1 MKGFTPF
8 LSTILVGLLVA
19 IASATKLNVPRL
31 RLSYKD
37 LLSTNRSS
45 VFTGHHGQLS
55 LTAIFL
61 DEYRD
66 RLFLGGKDVLYS
78 IMLGPASS
86 ESKEI
91 YWPPLPG
98 KREGCVETGK
108 EQNECANYV
117 RLLQPYNR
125 THLLACGTGAFQPMC
140 VFINVG
146 HRGEHVFTM
155 DPQNE
160 GNGRGKVPHDPSLP
174 FASTFRGGELYTGL
188 TADFLG
194 RDSVILR
201 SMGGRPTMRTET
213 DEKLLHD
220 PKFIAAHLIPD
231 SDDRDDDKVYFFF
244 TEKAMEAEGREGAIH
259 TRVGRVCANDVG
271 GQRVLVSKWSTFIKA
286 RLICSVPGPHGIDTH
301 FNQLGEIYT
310 STQFTHHIIK
320 HTHKYHCAF
329 QTEDVFLLRTKD
341 ERNPDVYAIFS
352 TISNVFQGFAVC
364 VYRMAD
370 IREAFNGPFA
380 HKEGP
385 DYQWGA
391 YEGRVPY
398 PRPGVCPSKI
408 TNQPGRE
415 FASTKDFPDSV
426 LHFARSHPLMWRPV
440 YPALRQPVLVKANI
454 PYKLKQIV
462 VDRVEAEDGQYDVM
476 FIGTDI
482 GTVLKVI
489 ALHGGNSLETEEVT
503 LEELQV
509 FKVPTPITS
518 LDISVKRQAL
528 YVGSAAGVA
537 QVKLHRC
544 ETYGKAC
551 AECCLARD
559 PYCAWDGSSCA
570 RFIPNSK
577 RRYRRQDI
585 RHGNPV
591 LQCVDQNLS
600 DVDVT
605 EDRVVYG
612 TEKNSTFLECV
623 PRSPQATVTWLVQHN
638 DRNEEVKLDDRVMST
653 EQGLLFRRLFH
664 QDEGVYIC
672 HSREHGFTQILA
684 RFTLEVLHGET
695 VDELMGRDNA
705 GQSDSFKDRSTGN
718 YRAWMPCS
726 TYGRS
731 SSLGQ
736 IGQSRLWF
744 KDIMQLIGP
753 SNLPHVEEYCERMWC
768 NDKLRRKHKSMVEKY
783 RQAQEG
789 ARKARSKGSSERNRM
804 PRDLSRRE
812 E

>member
-1 MKGFTPF
+1 
-8 LSTILVGLLVA
+8 
-19 IASATKLNVPRL
+19 RL
-31 RLSYKD
+31 MLEIQI
-37 LLSTNRSS
+37 NAS
-45 VFTGHHGQLS
+45 VFWFLGHHGQLS
-55 LTAIFL
+55 LSAVFL

-66 RLFLGGKDVLYS
+66 RLFLGGKDILYS
-78 IMLGPASS
+78 LLLGPTSS

-98 KREGCVETGK
+98 NREDCIQTGK
-108 EQNECANYV
+108 DPQTECANFV

-140 VFINVG
+140 AFISVG

-155 DPQNE
+155 DPLNVE
-160 GNGRGKVPHDPSLP
+160 SGRGKVPHDPSFP
-174 FASTFRGGELYTGL
+174 FASAFSGGELYTGL

-194 RDSVILR
+194 RDSVIFR
-201 SMGGRPTMRTET
+201 SMGGRSTMRTET
-213 DEKLLHD
+213 DQKLLHD

-231 SDDRDDDKVYFFF
+231 NDDRDNDKVYFFF
-244 TEKAMEAEGREGAIH
+244 TEKATEAGDREGSIH

-271 GQRVLVSKWSTFIKA
+271 GQRVLVNKWSTFIKA
-286 RLICSVPGPHGIDTH
+286 RLVCSVPGPHGIDTH
-301 FNQLGEIYT
+301 FNQL
-310 STQFTHHIIK
+310 
-320 HTHKYHCAF
+320 
-329 QTEDVFLLRTKD
+329 EDVFLLRTKD

-415 FASTKDFPDSV
+415 FGSTKDFPDSV
-426 LHFARSHPLMWRPV
+426 LQFARSHPLMWRPV
-440 YPALRQPVLVKANI
+440 FPALRQPVLVKANI

-462 VDRVEAEDGQYDVM
+462 VDRVEAEDGHYDVM
-476 FIGTDI
+476 FIGTDS

-489 ALHGGNSLETEEVT
+489 ALQGGNSLEMEVVT

-518 LDISVKRQAL
+518 MEISVKRQAVF
-528 YVGSAAGVA
+528 VGSPAGVA

-559 PYCAWDGSSCA
+559 PYCAWDGSSCS
-570 RFIPNSK
+570 RYTPNSK
-577 RRYRRQDI
+577 RRFRRQDI

-591 LQCVDQNLS
+591 LQCVDQSPGDL
-600 DVDVT
+600 DVT
-605 EDRVVYG
+605 EDKVVYG
-612 TEKNSTFLECV
+612 TENNSTFLECV
-623 PRSPQATVTWLVQHN
+623 PRSPQATVTWLVQRD
-638 DRNEEVKLDDRVMST
+638 DRGGGGGGWRKVKLDDRVMST
-653 EQGLLFRRLFH
+653 DQGLLFRRLFRH
-664 QDEGVYIC
+664 DEGVYIC
-672 HSREHGFTQILA
+672 RSREHGFTQVLGRI
-684 RFTLEVLHGET
+684 TLEVLQGET
-695 VDELMGRDNA
+695 
-705 GQSDSFKDRSTGN
+705 DR
-718 YRAWMPCS
+718 AA
-726 TYGRS
+726 
-731 SSLGQ
+731 
-736 IGQSRLWF
+736 SRTWF

-768 NDKLRRKHKSMVEKY
+768 NDKLRRKHKSMLEKY
-783 RQAQEG
+783 RQAQES
-789 ARKARSKGSSERNRM
+789 ARKARSKNSGERNRT
-804 PRDLSRRE
+804 PRDLSAWE

>member
-1 MKGFTPF
+1 MS
-8 LSTILVGLLVA
+8 LLILFSPLPA
-19 IASATKLNVPRL
+19 
-31 RLSYKD
+31 D

-45 VFTGHHGQLS
+45 IFSGHHGQLS
-55 LTAIFL
+55 LTAVFL

-78 IMLGPASS
+78 LLLGPASS

-98 KREGCVETGK
+98 NREDCIKTGK
-108 EQNECANYV
+108 EPQTECANFV

-140 VFINVG
+140 AFINVG

-155 DPQNE
+155 DPTNVE
-160 GNGRGKVPHDPSLP
+160 NGRGKVPHDPSVP
-174 FASTFRGGELYTGL
+174 FASTFSGGELYTGL

-194 RDSVILR
+194 RDSVIFR
-201 SMGGRPTMRTET
+201 SMGGRSIMRTET
-213 DEKLLHD
+213 DQKLLHD

-231 SDDRDDDKVYFFF
+231 NDDRDNDKVYFFF
-244 TEKAMEAEGREGAIH
+244 TEKATEAGDREGAIH

-271 GQRVLVSKWSTFIKA
+271 GQRVLVNKWSTFIKA
-286 RLICSVPGPHGIDTH
+286 RLI
-301 FNQLGEIYT
+301 
-310 STQFTHHIIK
+310 
-320 HTHKYHCAF
+320 
-329 QTEDVFLLRTKD
+329 
-341 ERNPDVYAIFS
+341 
-352 TISNVFQGFAVC
+352 NVFQGFAVC

-415 FASTKDFPDSV
+415 FGSTKDFPDSV
-426 LHFARSHPLMWRPV
+426 LQFARNHPLMWRPV

-489 ALHGGNSLETEEVT
+489 ALHSGNSLETEEIT

-518 LDISVKRQAL
+518 MDISVKRQAL
-528 YVGSAAGVA
+528 YVGSPAGVA

-559 PYCAWDGSSCA
+559 PYCAWDGSLCA
-570 RFIPNSK
+570 RYVPNSK
-577 RRYRRQDI
+577 RRFRRQDI
-585 RHGNPV
+585 RHGNPA

-600 DVDVT
+600 GKSESPGLAT
-605 EDRVVYG
+605 YRVVYA
-612 TEKNSTFLECV
+612 TENNSTFLECV
-623 PRSPQATVTWLVQHN
+623 PRSPQATVTWLVQRDDHK
-638 DRNEEVKLDDRVMST
+638 EEVKLDDRVMST
-653 EQGLLFRRLFH
+653 EQGLLFRRLFR

-672 HSREHGFTQILA
+672 RSREHGFTQTLV
-684 RFTLEVLHGET
+684 RLTLEVLQGET
-695 VDELMGRDNA
+695 VDELMARDNA
-705 GQSDSFKDRSTGN
+705 GLSDSFKDRSGG

-726 TYGRS
+726 TYSRGS
-731 SSLGQ
+731 SSSQ
-736 IGQSRLWF
+736 MGQSRTWF

-768 NDKLRRKHKSMVEKY
+768 NDKLRRKHKSMLEKY
-783 RQAQEG
+783 RQAQES
-789 ARKARSKGSSERNRM
+789 ARKARSKSSGERNRT
-804 PRDLSRRE
+804 PRDLSAWE

>member
-1 MKGFTPF
+1 MRGFTPLF
-8 LSTILVGLLVA
+8 NAVLVA
-19 IASATKLNVPRL
+19 LFVTTVGANKLNVPRL
-31 RLSYKD
+31 RLAYKD

-45 VFTGHHGQLS
+45 VFSGHHGQLS
-55 LTAIFL
+55 LSAVFL

-66 RLFLGGKDVLYS
+66 RLFLGGKDILYS
-78 IMLGPASS
+78 LMLGPTST

-98 KREGCVETGK
+98 NREDCILRGK
-108 EQNECANYV
+108 EPQTECANFV

-140 VFINVG
+140 TFVYVG

-155 DPQNE
+155 DPTNVE
-160 GNGRGKVPHDPSLP
+160 NGRGKVPHDPNLP
-174 FASTFRGGELYTGL
+174 FASTFSGGELYTGL

-194 RDSVILR
+194 SDHVILR
-201 SMGGRPTMRTET
+201 TMGGRSTMRTET
-213 DEKLLHD
+213 DQKLLHD
-220 PKFIAAHLIPD
+220 PKFIGAHLIPD
-231 SDDRDDDKVYFFF
+231 NDDRDNDKVYFFF
-244 TEKAMEAEGREGAIH
+244 TEKATEAGDREGAIH

-271 GQRVLVSKWSTFIKA
+271 GQRVLVNKWSTFIKA
-286 RLICSVPGPHGIDTH
+286 RLVCSVPGPHGIDTH
-301 FNQLGEIYT
+301 FNQL
-310 STQFTHHIIK
+310 
-320 HTHKYHCAF
+320 
-329 QTEDVFLLRTKD
+329 EDVFLLRTKD

-426 LHFARSHPLMWRPV
+426 LHFARSHPLMWRSV
-440 YPALRQPVLVKANI
+440 YPALRQPMLVKANV
-454 PYKLKQIV
+454 PYRLKQIV

-476 FIGTDI
+476 FIGTDV

-489 ALHGGNSLETEEVT
+489 ALHSGNSLETEEVT

-518 LDISVKRQAL
+518 MDISVKRQAL
-528 YVGSAAGVA
+528 YVGSPAGVA
-537 QVKLHRC
+537 LVKLHRC

-570 RFIPNSK
+570 RFVPNSK

-591 LQCVDQNLS
+591 LQCVDQNMGDIDL
-600 DVDVT
+600 T
-605 EDRVVYG
+605 EDKVVYG
-612 TEKNSTFLECV
+612 TENNSTFLECV
-623 PRSPQATVTWLVQHN
+623 PRSPQATVTWLVQRD
-638 DRNEEVKLDDRVMST
+638 DRKEEVKLDDRVMAT
-653 EQGLLFRRLFH
+653 EQGLLFRRLFR

-672 HSREHGFTQILA
+672 RSREHGFTQTLT
-684 RFTLEVLHGET
+684 RLTLEVLHGDT
-695 VDELMGRDNA
+695 VDELMARDAA
-705 GQSDSFKDRSTGN
+705 GLPDAFKDRSGGSF
-718 YRAWMPCS
+718 RPWMPCS
-726 TYGRS
+726 AYSRGVS
-731 SSLGQ
+731 SSQ
-736 IGQSRLWF
+736 IGQSRTWF

-753 SNLPHVEEYCERMWC
+753 SNLLHVEEYCERMWC
-768 NDKLRRKHKSMVEKY
+768 NDKLRRKHKSMLEKY
-783 RQAQEG
+783 RQAQDS
-789 ARKARSKGSSERNRM
+789 ARKARSKNSGERNRT
-804 PRDLSRRE
+804 PRDLSTWE

>member
-1 MKGFTPF
+1 GIFF
-8 LSTILVGLLVA
+8 CCCECV
-19 IASATKLNVPRL
+19 
-31 RLSYKD
+31 RLSNLLMHSSPVNGKFQKVSRRHILEFMSENN

-45 VFTGHHGQLS
+45 VFSGHHGQLT
-55 LTAIFL
+55 LTAVFL

-78 IMLGPASS
+78 LMLGPASS
-86 ESKEI
+86 ESKEVRI

-98 KREGCVETGK
+98 NKEDCVETGK
-108 EQNECANYV
+108 EQTECANFV
-117 RLLQPYNR
+117 RLLKPYNR

-140 VFINVG
+140 AFINVG
-146 HRGEHVFTM
+146 HRGEHVFTL
-155 DPQNE
+155 DPTNVE
-160 GNGRGKVPHDPSLP
+160 NGRGKVPHDPSLP
-174 FASTFRGGELYTGL
+174 FASTFSGGELYTGL

-201 SMGGRPTMRTET
+201 SMGGRSTMRTET

-231 SDDRDDDKVYFFF
+231 NDDRDDDKVYFFF
-244 TEKAMEAEGREGAIH
+244 TEKATEAGNREGAIH
-259 TRVGRVCANDVG
+259 SRVGRVCANDVG
-271 GQRVLVSKWSTFIKA
+271 GQRMLVNKWSTFIKA
-286 RLICSVPGPHGIDTH
+286 RLVCSVPGPHGIDTH
-301 FNQLGEIYT
+301 FNQL
-310 STQFTHHIIK
+310 
-320 HTHKYHCAF
+320 
-329 QTEDVFLLRTKD
+329 EDVFLLRTKD

-415 FASTKDFPDSV
+415 FSSTKDFPDSV

-489 ALHGGNSLETEEVT
+489 ALHSGNSLETEEVT

-509 FKVPTPITS
+509 FKVPTPVTS
-518 LDISVKRQAL
+518 MDISVKRQAL
-528 YVGSAAGVA
+528 YVGSPAGVA

-570 RFIPNSK
+570 QYAANSK

-591 LQCVDQNLS
+591 LQCIRARGLDAAK
-600 DVDVT
+600 T
-605 EDRVVYG
+605 GVVYG
-612 TEKNSTFLECV
+612 TENNSTFLECL
-623 PRSPQATVTWLVQHN
+623 PRSPQATITWLVQQQDHK
-638 DRNEEVKLDDRVMST
+638 EEVKLDDRVIAT
-653 EQGLLFRRLFH
+653 ERGLLIRRLFR

-672 HSREHGFTQILA
+672 RSREHSFTQTLV
-684 RFTLEVLHGET
+684 RLSLEVLQGET
-695 VDELMGRDNA
+695 VDE
-705 GQSDSFKDRSTGN
+705 
-718 YRAWMPCS
+718 AWMPCGAY
-726 TYGRS
+726 TRGGS
-731 SSLGQ
+731 SSQ
-736 IGQSRLWF
+736 IGQSRTWF

-768 NDKLRRKHKSMVEKY
+768 NDKLRRKHKGMLEKY
-783 RQAQEG
+783 RQAQES
-789 ARKARSKGSSERNRM
+789 ARKARSKSSGERNRT
-804 PRDLSRRE
+804 PRDLSAWE

>member
-1 MKGFTPF
+1 MKEFPPF
-8 LSTILVGLLVA
+8 FHMILVALLVA
-19 IASATKLNVPRL
+19 IVSATKLNVPRL

-45 VFTGHHGQLS
+45 IFSGHHGQLS
-55 LTAIFL
+55 LTAVFL

-78 IMLGPASS
+78 LMLGPVSS

-98 KREGCVETGK
+98 NREDCIETGK
-108 EQNECANYV
+108 EQTECANFV

-140 VFINVG
+140 AFIYVG

-155 DPQNE
+155 DPVNVE
-160 GNGRGKVPHDPSLP
+160 SGRGKVPHDPSLP
-174 FASTFRGGELYTGL
+174 FASTFSGGELYTGL

-201 SMGGRPTMRTET
+201 SMGGRSTMRTET

-220 PKFIAAHLIPD
+220 PEFIAAHLIPD
-231 SDDRDDDKVYFFF
+231 NDDRDNDKVYFFF
-244 TEKAMEAEGREGAIH
+244 TEKATDAGDREGAIH

-271 GQRVLVSKWSTFIKA
+271 GQRVLVNKWSTFIKA
-286 RLICSVPGPHGIDTH
+286 RLVCSVPGPHGIDTH
-301 FNQLGEIYT
+301 FNQL
-310 STQFTHHIIK
+310 
-320 HTHKYHCAF
+320 
-329 QTEDVFLLRTKD
+329 EDVFLLRTKD

-415 FASTKDFPDSV
+415 FGSTKDFPDSV

-454 PYKLKQIV
+454 PYRLKQIV

-476 FIGTDI
+476 FIGTDT

-489 ALHGGNSLETEEVT
+489 ALHSGNSLETEEIT

-518 LDISVKRQAL
+518 MDISVKRQAL
-528 YVGSAAGVA
+528 YVGSPIGVA

-570 RFIPNSK
+570 RYVPNSK

-591 LQCVDQNLS
+591 LQCMDQNLS
-600 DVDVT
+600 EDLDVT
-605 EDRVVYG
+605 EDKVVYG
-612 TEKNSTFLECV
+612 TENNSTFLECV

-638 DRNEEVKLDDRVMST
+638 DHKEEVKLDDRVMST
-653 EQGLLFRRLFH
+653 EQGLLFRRLFR

-672 HSREHGFTQILA
+672 RSREHGFTQTLA
-684 RFTLEVLHGET
+684 RLTLEVLQGET
-695 VDELMGRDNA
+695 VDELMARDNA
-705 GQSDSFKDRSTGN
+705 GLPDSFKDRSTGS

-726 TYGRS
+726 AYSRGGS
-731 SSLGQ
+731 SSQ
-736 IGQSRLWF
+736 IGQSRTWF

-768 NDKLRRKHKSMVEKY
+768 NDKLRRKHKGMLEKY
-783 RQAQEG
+783 RQAQES
-789 ARKARSKGSSERNRM
+789 ARKARSKSSSERNRT
-804 PRDLSRRE
+804 PRDLSAWE

>member
-8 LSTILVGLLVA
+8 FFNMIVIALL
-19 IASATKLNVPRL
+19 IATVSATKINVPRL

-45 VFTGHHGQLS
+45 IFSGHHGQLS
-55 LTAIFL
+55 LSTVFL

-66 RLFLGGKDVLYS
+66 RLFLGGKDILYS
-78 IMLGPASS
+78 LMLGPVSS

-98 KREGCVETGK
+98 NREDCIQKGK
-108 EQNECANYV
+108 EQMECANFV

-140 VFINVG
+140 AFIYVG

-155 DPQNE
+155 DPLNVE
-160 GNGRGKVPHDPSLP
+160 SGRGKVPHDPSFP
-174 FASTFRGGELYTGL
+174 FTSTFNGGELYTGL

-194 RDSVILR
+194 RDSVIFR
-201 SMGGRPTMRTET
+201 SMGGRSTMRTET
-213 DEKLLHD
+213 DQKLLHD

-231 SDDRDDDKVYFFF
+231 NDDRDNDKVYFFF
-244 TEKAMEAEGREGAIH
+244 TEKASEAGDREGSIH

-271 GQRVLVSKWSTFIKA
+271 GQRVLVNKWSTFIKA
-286 RLICSVPGPHGIDTH
+286 RLLCSVPGPHGIDTH
-301 FNQLGEIYT
+301 FNQL
-310 STQFTHHIIK
+310 
-320 HTHKYHCAF
+320 
-329 QTEDVFLLRTKD
+329 EDIFLLRTKD

-415 FASTKDFPDSV
+415 FGSTKDFPDSV

-476 FIGTDI
+476 FIGTDV

-489 ALHGGNSLETEEVT
+489 ALNSGNSLETEEVT

-518 LDISVKRQAL
+518 MDISVKRQAL
-528 YVGSAAGVA
+528 YVGSPAGVV

-559 PYCAWDGSSCA
+559 PYCAWDGSSCT
-570 RFIPNSK
+570 RFVPNSK

-591 LQCVDQNLS
+591 LQCVDQNPS
-600 DVDVT
+600 DPDVT
-605 EDRVVYG
+605 EDKVVYG
-612 TEKNSTFLECV
+612 TENNSTLLECV
-623 PRSPQATVTWLVQHN
+623 PRSPQATVTWLVQRD
-638 DRNEEVKLDDRVMST
+638 DRKEEVKLDDRVMST
-653 EQGLLFRRLFH
+653 EQGLLFRRLFR

-672 HSREHGFTQILA
+672 RSREHGFTQTLA
-684 RFTLEVLHGET
+684 RLTLEVLQGDT
-695 VDELMGRDNA
+695 VDELMARDNA
-705 GQSDSFKDRSTGN
+705 GLSDTFKDRSTGG

-726 TYGRS
+726 TYSRGS
-731 SSLGQ
+731 SSSQ
-736 IGQSRLWF
+736 IGQSRTWF

-753 SNLPHVEEYCERMWC
+753 SNLAHVEEYCERMWC
-768 NDKLRRKHKSMVEKY
+768 NDKLKRKHKSMLEKY
-783 RQAQEG
+783 RQAQDS
-789 ARKARSKGSSERNRM
+789 ARKTRSKSSGERNRT
-804 PRDLSRRE
+804 PRDLRAWE

>member
-1 MKGFTPF
+1 
-8 LSTILVGLLVA
+8 
-19 IASATKLNVPRL
+19 
-31 RLSYKD
+31 
-37 LLSTNRSS
+37 
-45 VFTGHHGQLS
+45 
-55 LTAIFL
+55 
-61 DEYRD
+61 
-66 RLFLGGKDVLYS
+66 
-78 IMLGPASS
+78 
-86 ESKEI
+86 
-91 YWPPLPG
+91 
-98 KREGCVETGK
+98 
-108 EQNECANYV
+108 
-117 RLLQPYNR
+117 
-125 THLLACGTGAFQPMC
+125 
-140 VFINVG
+140 
-146 HRGEHVFTM
+146 M
-155 DPQNE
+155 DPVNVE
-160 GNGRGKVPHDPSLP
+160 NGRGRVPHDPSFP
-174 FASTFRGGELYTGL
+174 FASTFSGGELYTGL

-194 RDSVILR
+194 RDSVIFR
-201 SMGGRPTMRTET
+201 SMGGRSTMRTET
-213 DEKLLHD
+213 DQKLLHD

-231 SDDRDDDKVYFFF
+231 NDDRDNDKVYFFF
-244 TEKAMEAEGREGAIH
+244 TEKATESGETEGAIH

-271 GQRVLVSKWSTFIKA
+271 GQRVLVNKWSTFIKA
-286 RLICSVPGPHGIDTH
+286 RLVCSVPGPHGIDTH
-301 FNQLGEIYT
+301 FNQL
-310 STQFTHHIIK
+310 
-320 HTHKYHCAF
+320 
-329 QTEDVFLLRTKD
+329 EDVFLMRTKD

-364 VYRMAD
+364 VYRMTD
-370 IREAFNGPFA
+370 IREVFNGPFA

-408 TNQPGRE
+408 INQPGRE
-415 FASTKDFPDSV
+415 FGSTKDFPDSV
-426 LHFARSHPLMWRPV
+426 LQFARSHPLMWRPV
-440 YPALRQPVLVKANI
+440 YPALRRPVLVKANI

-489 ALHGGNSLETEEVT
+489 ALNNGNSLETEEVT

-528 YVGSAAGVA
+528 YASSPLGVA

-585 RHGNPV
+585 RHGNPA

-600 DVDVT
+600 EDLDVT
-605 EDRVVYG
+605 EDRVVFG
-612 TEKNSTFLECV
+612 TENNSTFLECV
-623 PRSPQATVTWLVQHN
+623 PRSPQATVTWLVQRDDHK
-638 DRNEEVKLDDRVMST
+638 EEVKLDDRVMST
-653 EQGLLFRRLFH
+653 DQGLLFRNLFH

-672 HSREHGFTQILA
+672 RSREHGFTQTLA
-684 RFTLEVLHGET
+684 RITLEVLQGET
-695 VDELMGRDNA
+695 VDELMSRGHTGN
-705 GQSDSFKDRSTGN
+705 SDSIKDRSTGTF
-718 YRAWMPCS
+718 RAWMPCS
-726 TYGRS
+726 AYSRGGS
-731 SSLGQ
+731 SSQ
-736 IGQSRLWF
+736 IGQSRIWF

-768 NDKLRRKHKSMVEKY
+768 NDKLRRKHKSMIEKY
-783 RQAQEG
+783 RQAQDS
-789 ARKARSKGSSERNRM
+789 ARKTRSKSSGERNRT
-804 PRDLSRRE
+804 PRDLRAWE

>member
-1 MKGFTPF
+1 MFSSCLTGGKEKRIFVITTQKWVSFVP
-8 LSTILVGLLVA
+8 LLMLFFSSLPA
-19 IASATKLNVPRL
+19 
-31 RLSYKD
+31 D

-45 VFTGHHGQLS
+45 IFSGHHGQLS
-55 LTAIFL
+55 LTAVFL

-66 RLFLGGKDVLYS
+66 RLFLGGKDILYS
-78 IMLGPASS
+78 LMLGPASS

-98 KREGCVETGK
+98 NREDCIQTGK
-108 EQNECANYV
+108 EPQTECANFV

-140 VFINVG
+140 AFIYVG

-155 DPQNE
+155 DPTNVE
-160 GNGRGKVPHDPSLP
+160 NGRGKVPHDPSLP
-174 FASTFRGGELYTGL
+174 FASTFSGDELYTGL

-201 SMGGRPTMRTET
+201 SMGGRSTMRTET
-213 DEKLLHD
+213 DQKLLHD

-231 SDDRDDDKVYFFF
+231 NDDRDNDKVYFFF
-244 TEKAMEAEGREGAIH
+244 TEKATEAGDREGAIH

-271 GQRVLVSKWSTFIKA
+271 GQRVLVNKWSTFIKA
-286 RLICSVPGPHGIDTH
+286 RLVCSVPGPHGIDTH
-301 FNQLGEIYT
+301 FNQL
-310 STQFTHHIIK
+310 
-320 HTHKYHCAF
+320 
-329 QTEDVFLLRTKD
+329 EDIFLLRTKD

-352 TISNVFQGFAVC
+352 SISNVFQGFAVC

-415 FASTKDFPDSV
+415 FGSTKDFPDSV
-426 LHFARSHPLMWRPV
+426 LQFARSHPLMWRPV

-462 VDRVEAEDGQYDVM
+462 VDRVEAEDGLYDVM
-476 FIGTDI
+476 FIGT
-482 GTVLKVI
+482 GNTSMNMNT
-489 ALHGGNSLETEEVT
+489 ALWGNWNIVVNIFL
-503 LEELQV
+503 LLQ
-509 FKVPTPITS
+509 VPTPITS
-518 LDISVKRQAL
+518 MDISVKRQAL
-528 YVGSAAGVA
+528 YVGSPAGVA

-559 PYCAWDGSSCA
+559 PYCAWDGSLCA
-570 RFIPNSK
+570 RYTPNSK

-600 DVDVT
+600 D
-605 EDRVVYG
+605 RVVYG
-612 TEKNSTFLECV
+612 TENNSSFLECV
-623 PRSPQATVTWLVQHN
+623 PRSPQATVSWLVQRD
-638 DRNEEVKLDDRVMST
+638 DRKEEVKLDERVMST
-653 EQGLLFRRLFH
+653 EQGLLFRRLFR

-672 HSREHGFTQILA
+672 HSREHGFTQTLA
-684 RFTLEVLHGET
+684 RLTLEVLQGET
-695 VDELMGRDNA
+695 VDELMA
-705 GQSDSFKDRSTGN
+705 RS

-726 TYGRS
+726 AYSRGGS
-731 SSLGQ
+731 SSQ
-736 IGQSRLWF
+736 IGQSRTWF

-768 NDKLRRKHKSMVEKY
+768 NDKLRRKHKSMLEKY
-783 RQAQEG
+783 RQAQES
-789 ARKARSKGSSERNRM
+789 ARKARSKSSGERNRT
-804 PRDLSRRE
+804 PRDLSAWE

>member
-1 MKGFTPF
+1 MHVQTHSCSS
-8 LSTILVGLLVA
+8 LTCLLWPHYIIRLFIITVA
-19 IASATKLNVPRL
+19 HNRYLDIPIPVRHLTQIKVPISAVNPTHHVI
-31 RLSYKD
+31 SVVSAD

-45 VFTGHHGQLS
+45 IFSGHHGHLA
-55 LTAIFL
+55 LTAVFL

-78 IMLGPASS
+78 LTLGPASS

-98 KREGCVETGK
+98 NREDCIETGK
-108 EQNECANYV
+108 EQTECANFV
-117 RLLQPYNR
+117 RLLQPFNR
-125 THLLACGTGAFQPMC
+125 THLLACGTGAYQPIC
-140 VFINVG
+140 AFIYVG

-155 DPQNE
+155 DPTNVE
-160 GNGRGKVPHDPSLP
+160 NGRGRVPHDPGLP
-174 FASTFRGGELYTGL
+174 FASTLTGGELYTGL

-201 SMGGRPTMRTET
+201 SMGGRSTMRTET

-231 SDDRDDDKVYFFF
+231 NDDRDNDKVYFFF
-244 TEKAMEAEGREGAIH
+244 TEKVTEAGDREGAIH

-271 GQRVLVSKWSTFIKA
+271 GQRVLVNKWSTFIKA
-286 RLICSVPGPHGIDTH
+286 RLVCSVPGPHGIDTH
-301 FNQLGEIYT
+301 FNQL
-310 STQFTHHIIK
+310 
-320 HTHKYHCAF
+320 
-329 QTEDVFLLRTKD
+329 EDVFLLRTKD

-391 YEGRVPY
+391 YEGRMPY

-415 FASTKDFPDSV
+415 FGSTKDFPDSV

-476 FIGTDI
+476 FIGTDS

-489 ALHGGNSLETEEVT
+489 ALHSGNSLETEEVT

-509 FKVPTPITS
+509 FKVSTPITS
-518 LDISVKRQAL
+518 MEISVKRQAL
-528 YVGSAAGVA
+528 YVGSPTGVA

-570 RFIPNSK
+570 RYIPNSK

-591 LQCVDQNLS
+591 LQCVDQNMSEEL
-600 DVDVT
+600 DVT
-605 EDRVVYG
+605 EDRLAYG
-612 TEKNSTFLECV
+612 TENNSTFLECV

-638 DRNEEVKLDDRVMST
+638 DHKEEVRLDDRVMST
-653 EQGLLFRRLFH
+653 EQGLLFRRLFR

-672 HSREHGFTQILA
+672 RSKEHGFTQTLA
-684 RFTLEVLHGET
+684 RITLEVLQGET
-695 VDELMGRDNA
+695 VDDAYSRG
-705 GQSDSFKDRSTGN
+705 GSPS
-718 YRAWMPCS
+718 
-726 TYGRS
+726 
-731 SSLGQ
+731 Q
-736 IGQSRLWF
+736 IGQSRTWF

-753 SNLPHVEEYCERMWC
+753 SNLPQVEEYCERMWC
-768 NDKLRRKHKSMVEKY
+768 NDKVRRKHKSMLEKY
-783 RQAQEG
+783 RQAQES
-789 ARKARSKGSSERNRM
+789 ARKARSKNSGERNRM
-804 PRDLSRRE
+804 PRDLSTLE
-812 E
+812 K

>member
-1 MKGFTPF
+1 
-8 LSTILVGLLVA
+8 
-19 IASATKLNVPRL
+19 
-31 RLSYKD
+31 
-37 LLSTNRSS
+37 
-45 VFTGHHGQLS
+45 
-55 LTAIFL
+55 
-61 DEYRD
+61 
-66 RLFLGGKDVLYS
+66 
-78 IMLGPASS
+78 
-86 ESKEI
+86 
-91 YWPPLPG
+91 
-98 KREGCVETGK
+98 
-108 EQNECANYV
+108 
-117 RLLQPYNR
+117 
-125 THLLACGTGAFQPMC
+125 
-140 VFINVG
+140 
-146 HRGEHVFTM
+146 M
-155 DPQNE
+155 DPVNVE
-160 GNGRGKVPHDPSLP
+160 NGRGRVPHDPSFP
-174 FASTFRGGELYTGL
+174 FASTFSGGELYTGL

-194 RDSVILR
+194 RDSVIFR
-201 SMGGRPTMRTET
+201 SMGGRSTMRTET
-213 DEKLLHD
+213 DQKLLHD

-231 SDDRDDDKVYFFF
+231 NDDRDNDKVYFFF
-244 TEKAMEAEGREGAIH
+244 TEKATESGETEGAIH

-271 GQRVLVSKWSTFIKA
+271 GQRVLVNKWSTFIKA
-286 RLICSVPGPHGIDTH
+286 RLVCSVPGPHGIDTH
-301 FNQLGEIYT
+301 FNQL
-310 STQFTHHIIK
+310 
-320 HTHKYHCAF
+320 
-329 QTEDVFLLRTKD
+329 EDVFLMRTKD

-364 VYRMAD
+364 VYRMTD
-370 IREAFNGPFA
+370 IREVFNGPFA

-408 TNQPGRE
+408 INQPGRE
-415 FASTKDFPDSV
+415 FGSTKDFPDSV
-426 LHFARSHPLMWRPV
+426 LQFARSHPLMWRPV
-440 YPALRQPVLVKANI
+440 YPALRRPVLVKANI

-489 ALHGGNSLETEEVT
+489 ALNNGNSLETEEVT

-528 YVGSAAGVA
+528 YASSPLGVA

-585 RHGNPV
+585 RHGNPA

-600 DVDVT
+600 DLDVT
-605 EDRVVYG
+605 EDRVVFG
-612 TEKNSTFLECV
+612 TENNSTFLECV
-623 PRSPQATVTWLVQHN
+623 PRSPQATVTWLVQRDDHK
-638 DRNEEVKLDDRVMST
+638 EEVKLDDRVMST
-653 EQGLLFRRLFH
+653 DQGLLFRNLFH

-672 HSREHGFTQILA
+672 RSREHGFTQTLA
-684 RFTLEVLHGET
+684 RITLEVLQGET
-695 VDELMGRDNA
+695 VDELMSRGHTGN
-705 GQSDSFKDRSTGN
+705 SDSIKDRSTGTF
-718 YRAWMPCS
+718 RAWMPCS
-726 TYGRS
+726 AYSRGGS
-731 SSLGQ
+731 SSQ
-736 IGQSRLWF
+736 IGQSRIWF

-768 NDKLRRKHKSMVEKY
+768 NDKLRRKHKSMIEKY
-783 RQAQEG
+783 RQAQDS
-789 ARKARSKGSSERNRM
+789 ARKTRSKSSGERNRT
-804 PRDLSRRE
+804 PRDLRAWE

>member
-1 MKGFTPF
+1 MEGFTPYF
-8 LSTILVGLLVA
+8 SVIIPALLLA
-19 IASATKLNVPRL
+19 TASATKLNVPRL

-45 VFTGHHGQLS
+45 IFSGHHGQLS
-55 LTAIFL
+55 LTAVFL

-78 IMLGPASS
+78 LLLGPTSS
-86 ESKEI
+86 ESREI

-98 KREGCVETGK
+98 NREDCIQTGK
-108 EQNECANYV
+108 EPQTECANFV

-140 VFINVG
+140 AFISVG

-155 DPQNE
+155 DPLNVE
-160 GNGRGKVPHDPSLP
+160 NGRGKVPHDPSFP
-174 FASTFRGGELYTGL
+174 FASTFSGGELYTGL

-194 RDSVILR
+194 RDSVIFR
-201 SMGGRPTMRTET
+201 SMGERSTMRTET
-213 DEKLLHD
+213 DQKLLHD

-231 SDDRDDDKVYFFF
+231 NDDRDNDKVYFFF
-244 TEKAMEAEGREGAIH
+244 TEKATEAGDREGAIH

-271 GQRVLVSKWSTFIKA
+271 GQRVLVNKWSTFIKA
-286 RLICSVPGPHGIDTH
+286 RLVCSVAGPHGIDTH
-301 FNQLGEIYT
+301 FNQL
-310 STQFTHHIIK
+310 
-320 HTHKYHCAF
+320 
-329 QTEDVFLLRTKD
+329 EDVFLLRTKD

-408 TNQPGRE
+408 TNQPGKE
-415 FASTKDFPDSV
+415 FGSTKDFPDSV
-426 LHFARSHPLMWRPV
+426 LQFARSHPLMWRPV
-440 YPALRQPVLVKANI
+440 FPALRQPVLVKANI

-476 FIGTDI
+476 FIGTDV
-482 GTVLKVI
+482 GTILKVI
-489 ALHGGNSLETEEVT
+489 ALHSGNSLETEEVT

-509 FKVPTPITS
+509 FK
-518 LDISVKRQAL
+518 QAL
-528 YVGSAAGVA
+528 YVGSPAGVA

-544 ETYGKAC
+544 EMYGKAC

-559 PYCAWDGSSCA
+559 PYCAWDGSSCS
-570 RFIPNSK
+570 RYVPNSK
-577 RRYRRQDI
+577 RRFRRQDI
-585 RHGNPV
+585 RHGNPA

-600 DVDVT
+600 DLDVT
-605 EDRVVYG
+605 EDKMVYG
-612 TEKNSTFLECV
+612 TENNSTFLECV
-623 PRSPQATVTWLVQHN
+623 PRSPQASVSWLVQRD
-638 DRNEEVKLDDRVMST
+638 DRKEEVKLDDRVMST
-653 EQGLLFRRLFH
+653 DQGLLFRRLFH
-664 QDEGVYIC
+664 QDEGIYIC
-672 HSREHGFTQILA
+672 HSREHGFTQTLA
-684 RFTLEVLHGET
+684 RLTLQVLPGET
-695 VDELMGRDNA
+695 VDELMARDNA
-705 GQSDSFKDRSTGN
+705 GLSDSFKDRSGGN

-726 TYGRS
+726 SYSRGAS
-731 SSLGQ
+731 SSQ
-736 IGQSRLWF
+736 MSQSRSWF
-744 KDIMQLIGP
+744 KDVIQLIGP
-753 SNLPHVEEYCERMWC
+753 SNLPLVEDYCERMWC
-768 NDKLRRKHKSMVEKY
+768 NDKLRRKHKSMLEKY

-789 ARKARSKGSSERNRM
+789 ARKARSKSSGERNRT
-804 PRDLSRRE
+804 PRDLRAQE
-812 E
+812 GY